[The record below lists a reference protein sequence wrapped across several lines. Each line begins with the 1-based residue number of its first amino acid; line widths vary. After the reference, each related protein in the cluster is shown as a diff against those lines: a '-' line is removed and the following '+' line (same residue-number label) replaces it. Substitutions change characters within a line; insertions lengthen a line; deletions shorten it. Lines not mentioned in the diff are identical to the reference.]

1 MDSLDLSAT
10 SVLADTVEA
19 VETATSALVD
29 TAETASASTAALNN
43 ALARSAYAA
52 HTSLSY
58 LAWAFGLWFLRLIG
72 WVCYGIPTY
81 VLGLLGRTIN
91 ISLQFS
97 SLLLILIALVTVVV
111 GVVRYKYL
119 TVYSRLPQEQPR
131 QEPEID
137 MYDESDNEHEKTGF
151 ANYFDEFLSAVKIF
165 GYLER
170 PVFHELT
177 RHMQTWKLSADEM
190 VPLDDEQGFSVVVE
204 GTVQVFAKQSS
215 FVQNPTSV
223 PDSRK
228 EDSIM
233 FNGERYTLLSEIKN
247 GAPLTSLFNILSLF
261 TDDLQL
267 HKNFDSAANSP
278 MASASDVPNM
288 SLASDGSEDIQKG
301 EPQFGEPRLSE
312 KPAAKLSV
320 TVRAATDS
328 TIAIIPAAA
337 FRRITKK
344 FPQATAHIVQ
354 VILTRFQR
362 VTFQTGHHYFGLTPE
377 IFQTEVNLNSHARNE
392 LPTYLREG
400 AVKKLNQVYD
410 ASLLGGRPKKYTV
423 TLNKKNKNKGSK
435 RQRFSVQLN
444 HQGQLTSQSR
454 MVSLDSLEAVGDH
467 MNPGDLLTNVPLSQ
481 SVFQRKR
488 RRNEDTALRTALVEA
503 IFKVL
508 GIDRDSIQSSI
519 MAVKTVSN
527 TASPM
532 FTGATTGASSGSL
545 GDELRSRRT
554 GQDSLGGSHFGL
566 GVPSERSQNSFYA
579 RSETST
585 SSVDEDSLM
594 AAPFDTIRND
604 VAQYMD
610 VVLFKKDSLL
620 IKQDDPTPG
629 LYYLIDGVLEV
640 GYTDHHKIYHD
651 LYTVQPGGVGGYI
664 GSILGHRSFADLRA
678 RTDVYAGF
686 LPRAAIE
693 RMSERYPMV
702 HLTMAKSL
710 TKVLSRLLLHL
721 DFAMEWVQVRAGQKI
736 YKEGQDA
743 DAIYIVLNGR
753 VRSVAETKGD
763 SGIVGGESG
772 DPKDGKGHR
781 KNLTSIGEYGKG
793 ESVGELE
800 VLTLTRRPS
809 TLVAIRDAE
818 LAKIPRA
825 LFESL
830 ALHYPSITFEIS
842 RIVASRVRTLME
854 GSAPIPRRLHTFD
867 MAAHHDSYLTIAVVP
882 ISQDV
887 DVSEFGRRLYNG
899 MKAVGREACHLNH
912 ASVLNHM
919 GRHAFNPLGKLK
931 LSGFLDDIEDRYQT
945 VLYVA
950 DTPPGSSWTHTCISQ
965 ADCVLLVA
973 DARSEPDIGEYERV
987 LVKMRTTARTEMV
1000 LIHPERY
1007 VPPGLTSAWLKPRVW
1022 VHTHHHVQMDLP
1034 RHEADVLASI
1044 RKMKRTGT
1052 LANLKNK
1059 VQTIQEEFKSMYR
1072 PKANIYST
1080 SSANKDDF
1088 NRLARILSGQAIGL
1102 VLGGGGARGISHIG
1116 IIKALEDAGIP
1127 IDFVGGTSIG
1137 SFIGGLYAKEYDL
1150 VPIYGRAKKFSGRV
1164 SSLWRMALDL
1174 TYPATS
1180 YTTGHEFNRGIWKA
1194 FGDSRIEDFWL
1205 RYFTNTTNI
1214 THSRMEIHT
1223 SGYAWRY
1230 IRASMSLAGLLPPLT
1245 DNGSMLLDGGYV
1257 DNLPVS
1263 EMKAQ
1268 GASVVFAVDV
1278 GSIDDTTPM
1287 SYGDSLSGAWVMWN
1301 RWNPF
1306 GRHPNVPNLAEIQ
1319 ARLAYVSS
1327 VGALEKAK
1335 HTPGVIYM
1343 RPPIDD
1349 FATLDFAKFLDIY
1362 RVGNMYGHKFLSE
1375 LRQEG
1380 KLPAI
1385 PGMDNVKAKHKRTI
1399 ARRNSI

>member
-1 MDSLDLSAT
+1 MA
-10 SVLADTVEA
+10 
-19 VETATSALVD
+19 
-29 TAETASASTAALNN
+29 
-43 ALARSAYAA
+43 
-52 HTSLSY
+52 
-58 LAWAFGLWFLRLIG
+58 
-72 WVCYGIPTY
+72 
-81 VLGLLGRTIN
+81 
-91 ISLQFS
+91 
-97 SLLLILIALVTVVV
+97 VVV
-111 GVVRYKYL
+111 AVVRYKYL
-119 TVYSRLPQEQPR
+119 TIYSRLPQEQPR

-137 MYDESDNEHEKTGF
+137 MYDESGEEDAKTGF

-165 GYLER
+165 GYLDR

-204 GTVQVFAKQSS
+204 GSVQVFAKQSS
-215 FVQNPTSV
+215 FVENAAGV

-267 HKNFDSAANSP
+267 HKNFDSVVSSPLATAA
-278 MASASDVPNM
+278 DVPNM
-288 SLASDGSEDIQKG
+288 SLSSDGSEPEKA
-301 EPQFGEPRLSE
+301 EPQFGERLSE
-312 KPAAKLSV
+312 KPPAKLSV

-400 AVKKLNQVYD
+400 AVKKLNQMYD
-410 ASLLGGRPKKYTV
+410 ASQMGAGARAPKRYTV
-423 TLNKKNKNKGSK
+423 TLNKAKAKGK
-435 RQRFSVQLN
+435 KQRFSLQFN
-444 HQGQLTSQSR
+444 QGPLSAQSR

-467 MNPGDLLTNVPLSQ
+467 MNPGDLLTNVPLSRQ
-481 SVFQRKR
+481 ERPVFDLSYVKHKKSIQNLTFSGNDDE
-488 RRNEDTALRTALVEA
+488 NEDTALRTALVEA

-508 GIDRDSIQSSI
+508 GIDRDSIESSI

-532 FTGATTGASSGSL
+532 FTGAPSSGSL
-545 GDELRSRRT
+545 GDELRNRRS
-554 GQDSLGGSHFGL
+554 GQDTFGSHFGAS
-566 GVPSERSQNSFYA
+566 GGSSGSFYA
-579 RSETST
+579 HSETST
-585 SSVDEDSLM
+585 SSIDEDSGM
-594 AAPFDTIRND
+594 GASFDSIRSD
-604 VAQYMD
+604 ISQYME

-640 GYTDHHKIYHD
+640 GYTDKNKIYHD

-664 GSILGHRSFADLRA
+664 GSVLGHRSFADLRA

-693 RMSERYPMV
+693 RMSDRYPMV

-710 TKVLSRLLLHL
+710 TKVLSRLILHL

-736 YKEGQDA
+736 YREGEDA

-753 VRSVAETKGD
+753 VRSVAETRDTGV
-763 SGIVGGESG
+763 SGGESG
-772 DPKDGKGHR
+772 ETRDGKGGR
-781 KNLTSIGEYGKG
+781 KNLTSTGEYGKG

-800 VLTLTRRPS
+800 VLTLSKRPS
-809 TLVAIRDAE
+809 TLVAIRDTE

-830 ALHYPSITFEIS
+830 ALHYPSITFQIS
-842 RIVASRVRTLME
+842 RIVASRVRSLMQE
-854 GSAPIPRRLHTFD
+854 SAPIPRRLHTFD

-882 ISQDV
+882 ISQNV
-887 DVSEFGRRLYNG
+887 EVAEFGRRLYAG
-899 MKAVGREACHLNH
+899 MQAVGREVCLLNH

-931 LSGFLDDIEDRYQT
+931 LSGFLDDIEDRYET

-950 DTPPGSSWTHTCISQ
+950 DTPPGSSWTNTCLAQ

-973 DARSEPDIGEYERV
+973 DARGEPEIGEYERV

-1000 LIHPERY
+1000 LLHPERF
-1007 VPPGLTSAWLKPRVW
+1007 VPPGLTNMWLKPRVW

-1034 RHEADVLASI
+1034 RHEADVLPMGM

-1052 LANLKNK
+1052 LANIKNK
-1059 VQTIQEEFKSMYR
+1059 VQTIQEEFRSMYR
-1072 PKANIYST
+1072 PKNTIYST

-1102 VLGGGGARGISHIG
+1102 VLGGGGARGIAHIG

-1137 SFIGGLYAKEYDL
+1137 SFVGGLYAKEYDL
-1150 VPIYGRAKKFSGRV
+1150 VPIYGRAKKFAGRV

-1257 DNLPVS
+1257 DNLPVG

-1268 GASVVFAVDV
+1268 GAAVVFAVDV

-1287 SYGDSLSGAWVMWN
+1287 NYGDSLSGAWVLFN
-1301 RWNPF
+1301 RWNIF

-1362 RVGNMYGHKFLSE
+1362 RVGGKYGHNFLTE
-1375 LRQEG
+1375 LRNDG
-1380 KLPAI
+1380 KMPNIA
-1385 PGMDNVKAKHKRTI
+1385 GMENVRTKHRRTI